1 LKEDS
6 LLRFLLFANILLTL
20 ATFSTQ
26 LLLIHMMLPHSE
38 VSSAVE
44 FKYVIFT
51 SNHDSIEF
59 VDKIW
64 INGAPDYNNRPF
76 YFQPDSTVVVKA
88 PEAVDTPWGTAK
100 FAFWQKEEG
109 LTFQGQIVSNST
121 LVVKAEGKQIWWAN
135 YILQP

>member
-1 LKEDS
+1 MMKTQTLVK
-6 LLRFLLFANILLTL
+6 LLIFFNILLAAL
-20 ATFSTQ
+20 IFSSPALSPFQ
-26 LLLIHMMLPHSE
+26 
-38 VSSAVE
+38 SSIE
-44 FKYVIFT
+44 FKYVVF
-51 SNHDSIEF
+51 SQDQKRSMEF

-76 YFQPDSTVVVKA
+76 YFQPGSTIVVKA
-88 PEAVDTPWGTAK
+88 PETVNTPWGTAK

-121 LVVKAEGKQIWWAN
+121 LVVKAWGKQIWWAN